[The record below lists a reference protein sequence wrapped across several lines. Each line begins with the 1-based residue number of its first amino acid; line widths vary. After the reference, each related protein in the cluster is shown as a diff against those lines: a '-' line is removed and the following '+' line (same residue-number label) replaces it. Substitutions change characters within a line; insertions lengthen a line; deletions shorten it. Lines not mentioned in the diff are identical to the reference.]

1 MNRLLTLVTFTSLF
15 TMCAAMII
23 GGLLLTIAYHPMFLI
38 LVVAG
43 VELTLVCAILA
54 LTILHSSDILFY
66 QSKL

>member
-1 MNRLLTLVTFTSLF
+1 
-15 TMCAAMII
+15 MCAAMII

-66 QSKL
+66 QNKL